1 MANKVNHVLKRKREL
16 ALMSQTDVSILLGI
30 TLANYNEKERGKRDF
45 TQSQMKILAKQFNCT
60 LDELFGEEKD
70 NAKI

>member
-1 MANKVNHVLKRKREL
+1 MANKINHVLKRKRER
-16 ALMSQTDVSILLGI
+16 ALMSQTDVSIILGI

-45 TQSQMKILAKQFNCT
+45 TQSQMRILAKEFNCT